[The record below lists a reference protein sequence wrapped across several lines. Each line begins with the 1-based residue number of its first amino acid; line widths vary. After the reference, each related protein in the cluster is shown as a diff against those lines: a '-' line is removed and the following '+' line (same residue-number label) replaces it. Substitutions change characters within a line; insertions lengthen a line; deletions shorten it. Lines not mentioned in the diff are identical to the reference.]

1 MAAHTK
7 QPTVEQ
13 LQALQR
19 FATRSGRGWKAHLR
33 RLWECDTIGPD
44 ASLLRQVR
52 NEFGPGW
59 LFGTGCKIKPAKP
72 GEIVFI
78 AEVTYNTKTG
88 KGFWRGIL
96 TAPGKSSARELSERA
111 HAAVIAVRQRLLT
124 ILGTNITIIS

>member
-19 FATRSGRGWKAHLR
+19 FATRSGHQWKTHLR
-33 RLWECDTIGPD
+33 RLWECDTIGLD

-59 LFGTGCKIKPAKP
+59 LYGTGCKIKPAKP

-78 AEVTYNTKTG
+78 AEVTYNTKTI

-96 TAPGKSSARELSERA
+96 TAPGKSSAREISERA
-111 HAAVIAVRQRLLT
+111 HAAAIAARSRLCT

>member
-1 MAAHTK
+1 MPRQPKT
-7 QPTVEQ
+7 PTVAQ
-13 LQALQR
+13 LGALQR
-19 FATRSGRGWKAHLR
+19 FANRSGKLWKAHLIR
-33 RLWECDTIGPD
+33 VWQQDSVGPD
-44 ASLLRQVR
+44 AGMLRQVR

-111 HAAVIAVRQRLLT
+111 HAAVIAVRQRLRT